1 MLGREE
7 VLALLRSVVS
17 LKHRVILTAVYAA
30 GLRISEA
37 CSLEVSD
44 IDSRRMVIRVRRGK
58 GAKDRYVMLSG
69 KLLDMFR
76 KYWLAARPE
85 LPVCPVCGESMIL
98 VRTIEPGPRYPE
110 GIDSS

>member
-30 GLRISEA
+30 GQDPGSA
-37 CSLEVSD
+37 
-44 IDSRRMVIRVRRGK
+44 
-58 GAKDRYVMLSG
+58 SG
-69 KLLDMFR
+69 DDE
-76 KYWLAARPE
+76 AARPE